1 MFNRNE
7 VELTLTMAGVA
18 YDDPTGEVEPDVT
31 AIHDSVKV
39 ETKDFTSEVT
49 AFARAV
55 EEAGYQV
62 VIDPPLSAYLA
73 LFGDSE
79 DIVFYAM

>member
-18 YDDPTGEVEPDVT
+18 YDDPTGEIEPDVT
-31 AIHDSVKV
+31 AIHDGLKHNTAGFV
-39 ETKDFTSEVT
+39 EEVT
-49 AFARAV
+49 TFARAV
-55 EEAGYQV
+55 EEAGYKV
-62 VIDPPLSAYLA
+62 SIDPPLSAYLA

-79 DIVFYAM
+79 DIAFYVM